1 MTTNASHPFRGHH
14 AGRILGNP
22 ANSHGSLHNGHCRG
36 EIAKSYQVQIKV
48 GEKPELALTVLECFG
63 KNKCALE
70 NSPNSIAIALG
81 VHRRYFERL
90 EENHLK
96 LGAAVRFIESSQ
108 GAF

>member
-36 EIAKSYQVQIKV
+36 EIAKSYKVQIKV

-63 KNKCALE
+63 KSKCALE
-70 NSPNSIAIALG
+70 SNPNSIA
-81 VHRRYFERL
+81 VSFREHRRYFERL
-90 EENHLK
+90 EENYFL
-96 LGAAVRFIESSQ
+96 LGAALRVTE
-108 GAF
+108 